1 LNTIDVMFP
10 LRFAAIVLGGC
21 LLAACAAP
29 AAAPSPTVRFT
40 PIPTAA
46 PSGTPLA
53 TPAATFAPKF
63 DELPVAANEPVMLSQ
78 QLVVVERALRN
89 PSITGAQLKWF
100 GHLEQ
105 LIFSRLAD
113 FPEWRPGVIGTLPA
127 EIQEPVR
134 KGIDA
139 GDQLRKM
146 GGSPAKALP
155 PWTIVTPPAPEDL
168 LRFYREAEASFGVPW
183 YYLASIMLIESRMG
197 RIRGDSSAGAQGP
210 MQFIPSTWA
219 AYGQGDVN
227 DPRDSIFAGARYL
240 KAAGAPGDMPR
251 AIFAYN
257 HSSHYVNGVIAYA
270 EAMKLDENAFRGYY
284 GWQVYY
290 WMEEGP
296 ILLPEG
302 WKKG

>member
-1 LNTIDVMFP
+1 MFG
-10 LRFAAIVLGGC
+10 RSFAVVTLASLLVAGC
-21 LLAACAAP
+21 SGAP
-29 AAAPSPTVRFT
+29 AAAPSPTVRYT
-40 PIPTAA
+40 PIPTAT
-46 PSGTPLA
+46 PSAISVA
-53 TPAATFAPKF
+53 TPAATLAPKF
-63 DELPVAANEPVMLSQ
+63 DELPTAANEPVMLAQ
-78 QLVVVERALRN
+78 QLVMVEKAIRN
-89 PSITGAQLKWF
+89 PSVTGAQLKWF

-113 FPEWRPGVIGTLPA
+113 FPEWREGVVATLPA
-127 EIQEPVR
+127 EMQDPVR
-134 KGIDA
+134 KGMEA
-139 GDQLRKM
+139 GGHLRKM

-155 PWTIVTPPAPEDL
+155 PWRIVAPPAPEDL
-168 LRFYREAEASFGVPW
+168 LGFYREAETAYGVPW
-183 YYLASIMLIESRMG
+183 YYLASINLIESRMG

-219 AYGQGDVN
+219 RYGQGDVN
-227 DPRDSIFAGARYL
+227 DPRDSIMAATRYL

-257 HSSHYVNGVIAYA
+257 HSGHYVDGVTAYA
-270 EAMKLDENAFRGYY
+270 EAMRLDVNAFRGYY

-302 WKKG
+302 WKKD